1 MIALA
6 PLAWLAHA
14 RAAEF
19 ETSERLWT
27 ASTQRDGENAVALF
41 NLASA
46 RSQQGAS
53 SPAALAEIE
62 GLLERAV
69 EVARYPQHRWRAATS
84 LAELAQL
91 DARHARAQ
99 QFAELAATA
108 ADELDPRQP
117 GALDARLRAPPRG
130 GARRASQR
138 RSRRGEAALRR
149 RAGARAPEHP
159 FVLAFAAAQLHGEAM
174 DPQGNVDPADP
185 RVARA
190 EALLDAAERADPT
203 LYELHWTRGIWRRA
217 TGRLLEAEA
226 SLRRAVLVDPRRIEA
241 WLARCDLFLAQ
252 EGLAATAER
261 LAREGAAAV
270 GEAAAAPLLFRRALA
285 LGTLGRLDDARTL
298 YEACHRLR
306 PHDAQIRAGLAAVL
320 ASIGVRDLF
329 TASPDALERLGQ
341 RIAELDPTNPQGQL
355 IHAVALRGRKQIA
368 DALILL
374 EQVRPVLAGDAE
386 VEQLYAE
393 TLRDRA
399 WQLSFDES
407 TRAASWP
414 LFRRFVDEAPA
425 RVDTEAVRNL
435 LEQEWQ
441 RRLSAGQT
449 ALIEKDPAPAE
460 RALRDCLQLRPED
473 SAPNL
478 QLGMALLLRDSKLA
492 TSEEALRCF
501 ELAGEGQRRA
511 GRDMGLAILYQATA
525 LKRLGRLD
533 EARRRADAYLASPVV
548 TADAAIAARIRE
560 LLDG

>member
-1 MIALA
+1 MTCKLLLLLQFLLKTGDHLFKLGIEFLLIFITLFFSCFSLFGKCGGNLHGHRELIEVILSAHGDLISE
-6 PLAWLAHA
+6 PVEGRDLEGRLAHFSFLRGISGEDILDLGIGKGTLHA
-14 RAAEF
+14 RDLGLIELLRF
-19 ETSERLWT
+19 
-27 ASTQRDGENAVALF
+27 G
-41 NLASA
+41 
-46 RSQQGAS
+46 GAS
-53 SPAALAEIE
+53 EGEI
-62 GLLERAV
+62 AIFIV
-69 EVARYPQHRWRAATS
+69 S
-84 LAELAQL
+84 LQFLVVVFRFRIDL
-91 DARHARAQ
+91 D
-99 QFAELAATA
+99 
-108 ADELDPRQP
+108 
-117 GALDARLRAPPRG
+117 G
-130 GARRASQR
+130 GCA
-138 RSRRGEAALRR
+138 GE
-149 RAGARAPEHP
+149 E
-159 FVLAFAAAQLHGEAM
+159 
-174 DPQGNVDPADP
+174 
-185 RVARA
+185 RVAR
-190 EALLDAAERADPT
+190 
-203 LYELHWTRGIWRRA
+203 
-217 TGRLLEAEA
+217 
-226 SLRRAVLVDPRRIEA
+226 RRAVLVDPRRIEA

-355 IHAVALRGRKQIA
+355 IRAVALRGRKQIA

-399 WQLSFDES
+399 WQLWFDES

-449 ALIEKDPAPAE
+449 ALIEKDPARAE

-525 LKRLGRLD
+525 LMRLGRLD